1 MRVASITIG
10 VDEVSNWK
18 IEDHVQLPEG
28 KKLAPVFLPE
38 VRPLNEILY
47 RPTLD
52 ERLPSLLQPNLSQTD
67 ILLPS
72 ELSEL
77 RKEIQCMF
85 AAAAARE
92 QGEKR
97 RVLKDVASLLMGD
110 VILDEDLQSA
120 LAMLLQG

>member
-10 VDEVSNWK
+10 VNEVSDWK
-18 IEDHVQLPEG
+18 VEDQVRLPES

-38 VRPLNEILY
+38 VRPLHDVLH

-52 ERLPSLLQPNLSQTD
+52 ERLPSLLLPDLSETD
-67 ILLPS
+67 ILLPA

-77 RKEIQCMF
+77 RRELQRLF
-85 AAAAARE
+85 AATALRE
-92 QGEKR
+92 QGERR
-97 RVLKDVASLLMGD
+97 RVLKDVADLLMGD
-110 VILDEDLQSA
+110 VLLDEDLQVA